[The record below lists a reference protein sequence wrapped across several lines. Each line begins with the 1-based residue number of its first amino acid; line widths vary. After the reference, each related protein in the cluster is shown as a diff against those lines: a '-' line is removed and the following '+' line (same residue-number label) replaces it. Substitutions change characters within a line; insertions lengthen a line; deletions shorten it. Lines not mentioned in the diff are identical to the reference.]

1 MRPMIDCLIF
11 SLAVLVAGAF
21 WPQSGHAEDMTYV
34 CAIKEARACTSAA
47 ECKVVELE
55 EIFVAPLIVLDLEN
69 KTIVSAAMDDKGR
82 KEPIAGI
89 ARTPSDLIVY
99 GHGDDE
105 VWNAIISLKNGRMT
119 GNINSNE
126 RAHILFGHCSP
137 NVVPQ

>member
-1 MRPMIDCLIF
+1 
-11 SLAVLVAGAF
+11 
-21 WPQSGHAEDMTYV
+21 
-34 CAIKEARACTSAA
+34 
-47 ECKVVELE
+47 
-55 EIFVAPLIVLDLEN
+55 VAPLIVLNLEN

-137 NVVPQ
+137 NVVPVAPQ